1 VVQYPEIIF
10 TKSGSY
16 RAGSTVKEPAKT
28 ALIDSKFMRPSAL
41 YGPIAQLTH
50 HRPQGDTS
58 NFAVVGRESH
68 TASHQQR

>member
-1 VVQYPEIIF
+1 VQYPEIIF

-16 RAGSTVKEPAKT
+16 RAGSTMKEPAKT
-28 ALIDSKFMRPSAL
+28 ALIDSKSTRPSAM
-41 YGPIAQLTH
+41 YGPIAQLAR

-58 NFAVVGRESH
+58 NLAVVERESH